1 MAKQKKTSPDS
12 SPGIIGHQGAQ
23 KGNLPDSSVNF
34 AGYRAANPKKC
45 EVLFAFDF
53 KLRYFKWKNE
63 QGCFQHPR
71 LPQNFVLFF
80 STQKWDG
87 ATLMKKVYKNHQGNL
102 ALCSKPPTKE
112 LKSWSLQTH
121 VQNKYRPSPQPLGK
135 HQVGILTSVVMPK
148 LTWWELL
155 LVWPGWS
162 KGPTILAS
170 QPFSGQSNNFD
181 PWLFQAL
188 LCKLYVCN
196 ISKGNTWACHPS
208 FGSLHVKRETDSR
221 DDCGGWW
228 IINWKSKVTKSPKQ
242 DGFTHEQFHISMDNG
257 QITDDLQ
264 VKLRHKNKSIV
275 MLNYQ
280 EKLAGAAEFV
290 M

>member
-1 MAKQKKTSPDS
+1 MLYIWQHLPSIYPSHVSIYTSTMDPMGIEWNLCIRVVKFHHGQTKKTSPDS

-23 KGNLPDSSVNF
+23 KGNLPDSSVTF

-45 EVLFAFDF
+45 EILFAFDF

-71 LPQNFVLFF
+71 LPQNIVLFV

-102 ALCSKPPTKE
+102 ALCSKPPTKG

-148 LTWWELL
+148 LT
-155 LVWPGWS
+155 
-162 KGPTILAS
+162 
-170 QPFSGQSNNFD
+170 
-181 PWLFQAL
+181 
-188 LCKLYVCN
+188 
-196 ISKGNTWACHPS
+196 
-208 FGSLHVKRETDSR
+208 
-221 DDCGGWW
+221 
-228 IINWKSKVTKSPKQ
+228 
-242 DGFTHEQFHISMDNG
+242 
-257 QITDDLQ
+257 
-264 VKLRHKNKSIV
+264 
-275 MLNYQ
+275 
-280 EKLAGAAEFV
+280 
-290 M
+290 